1 MEGLRSFVLAL
12 PAPAPFFRLT
22 ASAVTA
28 STVSTTAAVMRG
40 TYRKGRVAANLSH
53 SA

>member
-1 MEGLRSFVLAL
+1 MASAL
-12 PAPAPFFRLT
+12 LWAAPAPFFRLT

-28 STVSTTAAVMRG
+28 STVSPTAAVMRG